1 MNDSDDYMKKLGLIT
16 FGISVFLYFLG
27 IILMMNKFLL
37 ITANVRH
44 DYFRYSSF

>member
-37 ITANVRH
+37 LTANVRYIH
-44 DYFRYSSF
+44 FRFFSF